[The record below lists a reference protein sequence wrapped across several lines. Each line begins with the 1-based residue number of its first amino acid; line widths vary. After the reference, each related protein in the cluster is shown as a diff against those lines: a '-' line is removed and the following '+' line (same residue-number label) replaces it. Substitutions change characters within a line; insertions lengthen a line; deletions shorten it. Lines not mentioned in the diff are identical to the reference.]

1 MKNRKSI
8 AKLVTILCAAI
19 FIFGCTTTVF
29 GANDIVGRA
38 TGNGSSSS
46 SRTTRTSS
54 SSSSSATYN
63 GSGSTTKVTN
73 GAETTGYVSSVATST
88 QTKGAAV
95 TVPTTTRVNSQVQ
108 TGVMERILPFVLV
121 ISASLLVFWL
131 FFHLQMNQVRYG
143 KSEKYYKELLDF
155 KVMCKI

>member
-1 MKNRKSI
+1 MKNRKRI
-8 AKLVTILCAAI
+8 AKVVTILCAAI

-46 SRTTRTSS
+46 SRTR
-54 SSSSSATYN
+54 SSSSSATTTYT
-63 GSGSTTKVTN
+63 GTGSTTRVNSGT
-73 GAETTGYVSSVATST
+73 ETTGYMPSAVTTST
-88 QTKGAAV
+88 YTKGAAV
-95 TVPTTTRVNSQVQ
+95 NVPTTTRVNSQVQ

-121 ISASLLVFWL
+121 ISASILVFWL